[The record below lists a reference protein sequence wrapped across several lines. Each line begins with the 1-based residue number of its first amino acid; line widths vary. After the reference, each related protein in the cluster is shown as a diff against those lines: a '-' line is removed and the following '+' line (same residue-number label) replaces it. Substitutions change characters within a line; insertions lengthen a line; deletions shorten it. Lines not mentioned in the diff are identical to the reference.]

1 MQDPLVPTRR
11 SMSLW
16 LLQAANRDRRAQTI
30 EIETLLRELGER
42 SFGWSLL
49 LFALVNLLPLPLGST
64 LLTGIPLLIVSVQMV
79 LQFDHVRLPGF
90 ITRRQLS
97 RTALRQG
104 IIRLQPLMRRIER
117 IIHPRQDWVFAYE
130 RLLGVAL
137 FLIAFAL
144 FLPLPLSGW
153 LPALSML
160 IVSFGIVERDG
171 TVTLIGLGL
180 GLVSILVTV
189 AVLVSL
195 LLGIETLL

>member
-1 MQDPLVPTRR
+1 
-11 SMSLW
+11 MSLW
-16 LLQAANRDRRAQTI
+16 LLQAANRDRKAHTI
-30 EIETLLRELGER
+30 EIETLLTELGER

-64 LLTGIPLLIVSVQMV
+64 LVTGIPLLIVSAQMA
-79 LQFDHVRLPGF
+79 LQFDHVRLPRF
-90 ITRRQLS
+90 FTRRHIS
-97 RTALRQG
+97 RTALRHG

-117 IIHPRQDWVFAYE
+117 VIHPRHDWVFGQE

-160 IVSFGIVERDG
+160 VVAFGIVERDG

-180 GLVSILVTV
+180 GLVSILVTA

-195 LLGIETLL
+195 MLGIETLL